1 MSRTI
6 IYNHPLAQATS
17 VCDDDMETTME
28 HLEGYIEEFNKLRKQ
43 GESVPVF
50 FNLYGFKVGELL
62 KVKIEGDTL
71 YGNLLIHSEKDVIE
85 RLDDV
90 YADISHPLAV
100 RLWWSKLF
108 PNTKAISES
117 RRRCYGN

>member
-17 VCDDDMETTME
+17 VCDDDMEMTME
-28 HLEGYIEEFNKLRKQ
+28 HLEGFREEFNKLRKQ
-43 GESVPVF
+43 GESVPVI

-71 YGNLLIHSEKDVIE
+71 YGNFLIHSEKDVIE

-108 PNTKAISES
+108 PNTKAISKS
-117 RRRCYGN
+117 QRRCYGN

>member
-1 MSRTI
+1 MSRSI
-6 IYNHPLAQATS
+6 IYSHPLAQATS
-17 VCDDDMETTME
+17 VRDDDMEMTME
-28 HLEGYIEEFNKLRKQ
+28 HLEGYREEFNKLRKQ
-43 GESVPVF
+43 GEPVPVI

-71 YGNLLIHSEKDVIE
+71 YGNLLIHSERDVIE

-90 YADISHPLAV
+90 YANISHPLAV
-100 RLWWSKLF
+100 VLWWSKNY
-108 PNTKAISES
+108 PNTRAISES